1 MRIGALVGECVVCV
15 FVLMCEA
22 THPNA
27 LMGGGTLGLLSAPHN
42 HKTERHA
49 PSTLAIIHTQPQKKA
64 FSNSLP
70 LDVYSQRLTA

>member
-1 MRIGALVGECVVCV
+1 MCV

-27 LMGGGTLGLLSAPHN
+27 LMGRGGGGTLGLLSAPHN

-49 PSTLAIIHTQPQKKA
+49 PSTLAIIHTA
-64 FSNSLP
+64 AEESL
-70 LDVYSQRLTA
+70 Q